1 MTFSSANS
9 IFFKQKYLLQL
20 SQSSFSNNNCNANI
34 LTFNSHFLRTHQE
47 SWITPRPT
55 LRRHQERLQ
64 QLCGRHGQLLD
75 WHDGGGLVDH
85 LSSLVALIMSSLV
98 ASAQAAWFTTD
109 SILRETVPRC
119 PTNCHKLIYLHHF
132 LHIWINW
139 NLLVPVASNISFFT
153 FSPWMSPASCHRW
166 CRNSSG
172 NENG

>member
-55 LRRHQERLQ
+55 LRRHKNGSNN
-64 QLCGRHGQLLD
+64 CVAGMDMTDMMAAALLII
-75 WHDGGGLVDH
+75 
-85 LSSLVALIMSSLV
+85 SSLVALIMSSLV

>member
-64 QLCGRHGQLLD
+64 QLCGRHGHD
-75 WHDGGGLVDH
+75 WHDGGGLIDH
-85 LSSLVALIMSSLV
+85 LLAGGVDNVIAGGVRTGGLVHNTQSRIC
-98 ASAQAAWFTTD
+98 AWKWQIHPPKFWNWI
-109 SILRETVPRC
+109 SYSGVNILRKIQKGNPTYGYGICTLDFWNPRVDQE
-119 PTNCHKLIYLHHF
+119 CHPQLHYQ
-132 LHIWINW
+132 
-139 NLLVPVASNISFFT
+139 
-153 FSPWMSPASCHRW
+153 R
-166 CRNSSG
+166 
-172 NENG
+172 